1 MVIYREFKGLKSL
14 AAPVHWAMGMFD
26 GVHLGHVG
34 VIAAAVKG
42 AALDGGIPAVLT
54 FRTHPLARVRPES
67 VPPAIMGEDA
77 EKFALMKE
85 LGVKAVLSL
94 EFSSRLASM
103 SPEEFIGE
111 LCSSCLVAQIAVG
124 EDWHFGRGRAG
135 NVETLRLLSCRY
147 GFRVTAV
154 PSILQDGERI
164 SSTRIREAV
173 RAADFLQ
180 AAGMLGRPYRWKG
193 PVIHGRQLGRLLD
206 YPTANM
212 RPGCGL
218 QPPHGVYAVRARV
231 AGKKYGGVANLGVR
245 PTVEGET
252 GELLLETHLFGHPG
266 DIYGREME
274 VEPVRFLRP
283 EIKFPSLEELKS
295 QLARDAA
302 HAAEALDFFDEI
314 TLFTEHDLSA
324 EFTSRMGRYLTPS
337 CRGFGYW
344 SWKPWSIHHVLQEM
358 EEGDRLLYLDAGC
371 HINANGTDRFREY
384 VNMLDR
390 DSRGMLVFT
399 NGQPEYKWT
408 KGDIFRHFGVSQEDG
423 HITHTQQI
431 AGGHV
436 FLKKNPLTESLIRD
450 WLHVF
455 YDHLHLAD
463 NTPSASP
470 NLPGFVENRYD
481 QSIFSI
487 LCKLR
492 GITTLDGSETYAENW
507 EQLSLF
513 PFQDRRDMGIPRA
526 GKKGWLEKCR
536 QLLLSSK
543 RNGFGI
549 R

>member
-14 AAPVHWAMGMFD
+14 AAPVHWAMEMFD
-26 GVHLGHVG
+26 GVHLGHAG

-77 EKFALMKE
+77 EKFALMEE

-111 LCSSCLVAQIAVG
+111 LCSSCRVAQIAVG

-154 PSILQDGERI
+154 PPILQDGERI

-173 RAADFLQ
+173 RGADFLQ
-180 AAGMLGRPYRWKG
+180 VAGMLGRPYRWKG

-206 YPTANM
+206 YPTANI

-252 GELLLETHLFGHPG
+252 GGLLLETHLFGHPG

-302 HAAEALDFFDEI
+302 HAAEAL
-314 TLFTEHDLSA
+314 
-324 EFTSRMGRYLTPS
+324 
-337 CRGFGYW
+337 
-344 SWKPWSIHHVLQEM
+344 
-358 EEGDRLLYLDAGC
+358 EEG
-371 HINANGTDRFREY
+371 E
-384 VNMLDR
+384 
-390 DSRGMLVFT
+390 
-399 NGQPEYKWT
+399 
-408 KGDIFRHFGVSQEDG
+408 
-423 HITHTQQI
+423 
-431 AGGHV
+431 
-436 FLKKNPLTESLIRD
+436 
-450 WLHVF
+450 
-455 YDHLHLAD
+455 
-463 NTPSASP
+463 
-470 NLPGFVENRYD
+470 
-481 QSIFSI
+481 
-487 LCKLR
+487 
-492 GITTLDGSETYAENW
+492 
-507 EQLSLF
+507 
-513 PFQDRRDMGIPRA
+513 
-526 GKKGWLEKCR
+526 
-536 QLLLSSK
+536 
-543 RNGFGI
+543 
-549 R
+549 